1 MVGNG
6 GVILAMLI
14 SPHMSPYSMKAD
26 AARSGRITRL
36 YDDALKG
43 KFQEGDSLSYT
54 KLVNTA
60 KLIGVTKSTAED
72 YADDVIARLKKG
84 GYLK

>member
-1 MVGNG
+1 
-6 GVILAMLI
+6 
-14 SPHMSPYSMKAD
+14 MKAD

-43 KFQEGDSLSYT
+43 KFQDGGQFSYI

-60 KLIGVTKSTAED
+60 KLIGVTRSTAED
-72 YADDVIARLKKG
+72 YADDVVERLKKG